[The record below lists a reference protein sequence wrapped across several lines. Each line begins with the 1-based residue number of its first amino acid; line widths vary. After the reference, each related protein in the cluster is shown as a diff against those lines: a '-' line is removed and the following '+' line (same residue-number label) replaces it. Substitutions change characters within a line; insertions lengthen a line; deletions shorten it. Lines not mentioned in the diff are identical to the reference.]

1 MKKKINILSPGRFHV
16 LDLARE
22 LALQGYDVKF
32 YSFVPTKRAYKF
44 GLKRENSQSLFLV
57 MLPFLALKKIF
68 PRANFF
74 KQLTVLFQDY
84 FTGIFMRKADIVIA
98 MSGNYVFS
106 LKKAKESG
114 AIVILERGSKHI
126 LEQKKILDTIPS
138 LMGKTNVPEMNVK
151 RELQGYQ
158 LADYIAIASQ
168 HVKDSLIKHGIN
180 DKKLFVNP
188 YGVDLEMF
196 KPLPE
201 IKKEYD
207 VIMVGGWSYR
217 KGCDLITEAIQK
229 LQVSFLHV
237 GSLVDVPF
245 PNNELFTHI
254 DSVDQKK
261 LIHYYNKAKIFVL
274 PSREEGL
281 AMVQM
286 QAVSCNLPLI
296 CSKDSGGEDL
306 AKYFGQSK
314 AISVLKETTSDELAK
329 EIDAML
335 EYVESQPLETVY
347 YDMNGKSQLTWEA
360 YGKRYSDFLK
370 QIKK

>member
-1 MKKKINILSPGRFHV
+1 MKINILSPGRFHV

-22 LALQGYDVKF
+22 LASQGYDVKF
-32 YSFVPTKRAYKF
+32 YSFVPTKRAYKY
-44 GLKRENSQSLFLV
+44 GLKRENSQSLFLI
-57 MLPFLALKKIF
+57 MLPFLALQKFF

-74 KQLTVLFQDY
+74 KKLTVIFQDY
-84 FTGIFMRKADIVIA
+84 LTGIFMRKADIVIA

-106 LKKAKESG
+106 LKKAKKSG

-126 LEQKKILDTIPS
+126 LEQKKILDSIPS
-138 LMGKTNVPEMNVK
+138 LKGRTNVPEMNVQ
-151 RELQGYQ
+151 RELKGYQ

-196 KPLPE
+196 KTIPDV
-201 IKKEYD
+201 KKEYD

-217 KGCDLITEAIQK
+217 KGCDLIIEAIKK
-229 LQVSFLHV
+229 LQVKFLHV
-237 GSLVDVPF
+237 GSIVDVDF
-245 PNNELFTHI
+245 PKDNLFTHI

-261 LIHYYNKAKIFVL
+261 LIHYYNKAKIFIL
-274 PSREEGL
+274 PSREDGFG
-281 AMVQM
+281 MVLC
-286 QAVSCNLPLI
+286 QAIYCNLPLI
-296 CSKDSGGEDL
+296 TSKDSGGPDL
-306 AKYFGQSK
+306 KEIFNNSK
-314 AISVLKETTSDELAK
+314 AISVLKETTSDKLAK

-335 EYVESQPLETVY
+335 EYVESQPLGTIY
-347 YDMNGKSQLTWEA
+347 YDMNGKNQLTWEA